1 MSIQN
6 AMNFIERV
14 PQDDALRRAC
24 YSCKDGAELCELLNS
39 EGFKFDGEEFENAC
53 NMLHIKCGSESEAY
67 ALHEIKSWYLILSL
81 R

>member
-14 PQDDALRRAC
+14 PRDDHFRRSC
-24 YSCKDGAELCELLNS
+24 YECKGGSELTSLLES
-39 EGFKFDGEEFENAC
+39 EGYKFDSEEFENAC
-53 NMLHIKCGSESEAY
+53 NMLHMKCADESAAY
-67 ALHEIKSWYLILSL
+67 ALHEVKSWFLILSL

>member
-14 PQDDALRRAC
+14 PQDDDLRLAC
-24 YSCKDGAELCELLNS
+24 YRCKDQSELIDLLES
-39 EGFKFDGEEFENAC
+39 EGYKFDDEEFENAC
-53 NMLHIKCGSESEAY
+53 NMLHMKCADESAAY
-67 ALHEIKSWYLILSL
+67 ALHEIKSWFLILSL

>member
-6 AMNFIERV
+6 AINFIERA

-24 YSCKDGAELCELLNS
+24 YSCKDGAELRELLGN
-39 EGFKFDGEEFENAC
+39 EGFKFDEEEFENAC
-53 NMLHIKCGSESEAY
+53 NMLHIKCADEHAAY
-67 ALHEIKSWYLILSL
+67 NLHQIKSWYLILSL

>member
-14 PQDDALRRAC
+14 PQDDDFRTAC
-24 YSCKDGAELCELLNS
+24 YRCKGGAELMDYLES
-39 EGFKFDGEEFENAC
+39 EGYKFDDNEFENAC
-53 NMLHIKCGSESEAY
+53 NMLHMKCADASAAY
-67 ALHEIKSWYLILSL
+67 DLHEIKSWFLILAL

>member
-14 PQDDALRRAC
+14 PRDDNFRTAC
-24 YSCKDGAELCELLNS
+24 YRCKGSAEMTILLES
-39 EGFKFDGEEFENAC
+39 EGYRFNEEEFENAC
-53 NMLHIKCGSESEAY
+53 NMLHMKCADEGAAY

>member
-14 PQDDALRRAC
+14 PQDDTFRQSCYRCKNQGELTAL
-24 YSCKDGAELCELLNS
+24 LMS
-39 EGFKFDGEEFENAC
+39 EGYKFDEEEFENAC
-53 NMLHIKCGSESEAY
+53 NMLHMKCADESAAY
-67 ALHEIKSWYLILSL
+67 ALHEIKSWFLILSL

>member
-14 PQDDALRRAC
+14 PQDDDFRQWC
-24 YSCKDGAELCELLNS
+24 YRCKNQGELKSLLES
-39 EGFKFDGEEFENAC
+39 EGYKFDSDEFENAC
-53 NMLHIKCGSESEAY
+53 NMLHFKCADESAAY
-67 ALHEIKSWYLILSL
+67 ALHEIKSWFMILSL

>member
-6 AMNFIERV
+6 AMNFIKRV
-14 PQDDALRRAC
+14 PADSEFRTAC
-24 YSCKDGAELCELLNS
+24 YSCRGAVELRVFLIDN
-39 EGFKFDGEEFENAC
+39 GYKFDAEEFENAC
-53 NMLHIKCGSESEAY
+53 NMLHIKCGDESAAY

>member
-6 AMNFIERV
+6 AMNFIGRV
-14 PQDDALRRAC
+14 PEDDSFRRSC
-24 YSCKDGAELCELLNS
+24 YLCGSQSELTSLL
-39 EGFKFDGEEFENAC
+39 EGEGYKFDGEEFENAC
-53 NMLHIKCGSESEAY
+53 NMLHMKCADESAAY

>member
-14 PQDDALRRAC
+14 PNDNDFRGSC
-24 YSCKDGAELCELLNS
+24 YRCKGEVELTQLL
-39 EGFKFDGEEFENAC
+39 EGEGYKFDAEEFENAC
-53 NMLHIKCGSESEAY
+53 NMLHMKCADESAAY